1 MPAWR
6 LTPRPYKP
14 ALARHGSAHYCV
26 GMKTPILALAGLAV
40 LCTPALARDRRDN
53 RDGHGNANPSAVVA
67 AEVAFAQLAQA
78 KGQWTAFRSTATKD
92 AVMFVP
98 QMTYAQAYLN
108 GKADPAAA
116 VKWQPHQIWSSC
128 DGSLAV
134 TRGGWQRA
142 DGSTGYFTTVWQR
155 QQNLKY
161 KWVLDQGEALPM
173 PLDGPEMIAAKV
185 ADCPA
190 GYRPERAPKPRDF
203 KGSLPALDPAHRSG
217 RSLDGTLG
225 WDVTVAAD
233 GARRFV
239 VTMTSGGQPMTVQ
252 DLQVE
257 APPK

>member
-1 MPAWR
+1 MP
-6 LTPRPYKP
+6 
-14 ALARHGSAHYCV
+14 V
-26 GMKTPILALAGLAV
+26 MKTSILALASLA
-40 LCTPALARDRRDN
+40 LLSTPALARDRAN
-53 RDGHGNANPSAVVA
+53 SRDGNGNANPSAVIA

-78 KGQWTAFRSTATKD
+78 KGQWTAFRATATKD

-98 QMTYAQAYLN
+98 QMAYAQAFLK

-116 VKWQPHQIWSSC
+116 VKWQPHQVWSSC

-134 TRGGWQRA
+134 TRGAWQRA

-155 QQNLKY
+155 QKDLGY
-161 KWVLDQGEALPM
+161 KWVADQGEPLPM
-173 PLDGPEMIAAKV
+173 PLDEPEMIAAKV

-190 GYRPERAPKPRDF
+190 GYRPERAAKPRDF
-203 KGSLPALDPAHRSG
+203 KGSLPALDPAHRAG

-225 WDVTVAAD
+225 WEVTVAPD

-239 VTMTSGGQPMTVQ
+239 VTMTSAGKPLTVQ

-257 APPK
+257 APAK

>member
-1 MPAWR
+1 
-6 LTPRPYKP
+6 
-14 ALARHGSAHYCV
+14 
-26 GMKTPILALAGLAV
+26 MKKPILALIALA
-40 LCTPALARDRRDN
+40 LIGAPALARDRRDN
-53 RDGHGNANPSAVVA
+53 RDGNGNANPSAVVT

-78 KGQWTAFRSTATKD
+78 KGQWTAFRATATKD

-98 QMTYAQAYLN
+98 QMAYAQGFLA
-108 GKADPAAA
+108 GKPDPAAA
-116 VKWQPHQIWSSC
+116 VKWQPHQVWSSC

-134 TRGGWQRA
+134 TRGAWQRA

-155 QQNLKY
+155 QKNLSY
-161 KWVLDQGEALPM
+161 KWVLDQAETLPM

-190 GYRPERAPKPRDF
+190 GYRPERAAKPKDF
-203 KGSLPALDPAHRSG
+203 KGSLLPLDLAHRSG
-217 RSLDGTLG
+217 VSLDGTLG
-225 WDVTVAAD
+225 WDVTVMPD

-239 VTMTSGGQPMTVQ
+239 VTMTSDGKPVTVQ